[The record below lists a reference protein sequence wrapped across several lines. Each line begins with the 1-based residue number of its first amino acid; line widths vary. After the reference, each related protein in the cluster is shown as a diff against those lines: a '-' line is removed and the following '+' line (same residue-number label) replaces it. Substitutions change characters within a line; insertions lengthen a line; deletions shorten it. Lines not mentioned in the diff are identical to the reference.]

1 MAGELDE
8 ALLDRY
14 REELA
19 FFRRM
24 GGRFARK
31 HPRVAKRLELSS
43 SQSPDPHVERLIE
56 SVAFLTARLQLNLE
70 AELPEITRGILGQL
84 YPHFTQP
91 VPSMAIA
98 RISPDDGGTLTEA
111 EEIPRHTKL
120 FIETSYQKRTCR
132 FRTCFPVTMWPL
144 TIKGARF
151 ESPNAHAFLNVP
163 AFAHIRSVLRLDI
176 IASHD
181 KVNVQQL
188 DPKSLRLYL
197 SGEDALV
204 GGLYELL
211 TGNLHGVVSMPA
223 DNPPRRGTTPKLG
236 TVRPVGFEEEVLPTA
251 PHGLQGFSLLQEY
264 FALPEKFL
272 FFDVD
277 GIDATGVRDEKTL
290 SLLFLFKESPRKR
303 LSVRPETFQLGCTP
317 VVNLFDKV
325 SEPVHVT
332 GHASEYL
339 VVPDARWERTTE
351 IHSIRGVTP
360 SLTWEEDIPVY
371 EPIFGNRHPLVKNV
385 VYWQATRRPCRNE
398 ETPGADIWMSF
409 VDQRLKFKVPEH
421 ETLRVHC
428 VCTNRDLP
436 TFVDQGERLHIED
449 GPHAEVRLLTRPT
462 QPMTPPMQGEALWRL
477 ISHVSL
483 SHAGLP
489 DNPEALADSIREQLR
504 VYTFTTN
511 ESLEAQLQAITE
523 VTKKTVALRASDQ
536 RWQGF
541 VRVQRI
547 TITIDEDR
555 FAGISPVVFASV
567 LRHYFGLHAS
577 INVFTQLALVSR
589 QREGIWHLWPP
600 MIPET
605 SSGLF

>member
-31 HPRVAKRLELSS
+31 HPRIAKRLELSTAE
-43 SQSPDPHVERLIE
+43 SPDPHVERLIE
-56 SVAFLTARLQLNLE
+56 SVAFLTARLQLDLE
-70 AELPEITRGILGQL
+70 SELPEITRGILGQL

-98 RISPDDGGTLTEA
+98 QITPDDGGTLTEA
-111 EEIPRHTKL
+111 ELIPRHTKL
-120 FIETSYQKRTCR
+120 FVETSYQRRTCR

-144 TIKGARF
+144 KVVKARF
-151 ESPNAHAFLNVP
+151 ETPNVYQFLNVP
-163 AFAHIRSVLRLDI
+163 RFAAVRSVLRLDI
-176 IASHD
+176 EVSHD
-181 KVNVQQL
+181 KVDVRQL
-188 DPKSLRLYL
+188 NPESLRFYL
-197 SGEDALV
+197 NGEDVLV

-211 TGNLHGVVSMPA
+211 TGALHGVVSMP
-223 DNPPRRGTTPKLG
+223 NGTPPARGSIPPMG
-236 TVRPVGFEEEVLPTA
+236 EVRAVGLEEELLPTA
-251 PHGLQGFSLLQEY
+251 DHGLPGFSLLQEY
-264 FALPEKFL
+264 FSLPEKFL
-272 FFDVD
+272 FLDVN
-277 GIDATGVRDEKTL
+277 GIRPQGARESI
-290 SLLFLFKESPRKR
+290 SLLFLFEEVPRKR
-303 LSVRPETFQLGCTP
+303 LSVRPESFALGCTP

-360 SLTWEEDIPVY
+360 SLTLEDDVPLY
-371 EPIFGNRHPLVKNV
+371 EPIYGNRHPLVKNV
-385 VYWQATRRPCRNE
+385 VYWKSTRRPCRNE

-409 VDQRLKFKVPEH
+409 VDQRLKFKVPQH

-436 TFVDQGERLHIED
+436 TFVDQGERLHIEE

-462 QPMTPPMQGEALWRL
+462 APMTPPMQGEALWRL
-477 ISHVSL
+477 ISHVAL
-483 SHAGLP
+483 SHSGLP
-489 DNPEALADSIREQLR
+489 DNPKALADALREQLR
-504 VYTFTTN
+504 VYQFTTS
-511 ESLEAQLQAITE
+511 ETLEAQLQAI
-523 VTKKTVALRASDQ
+523 VDVKKETVALRADKKQ
-536 RWQGF
+536 WRGF

-547 TITIDEDR
+547 TVTIDEDR
-555 FAGISPVVFASV
+555 FAGISPVVFGAV
-567 LRHYFGLHAS
+567 LRQYFGTHAS
-577 INVFTQLALVSR
+577 INVFTQLALASK

-605 SSGLF
+605 SSGHS